1 MLLISDMDLIVR
13 VVLVN
18 HTLRVHYLSAI
29 AAYPNESY
37 FRSEG
42 VGTGQLHLYNVLRAY
57 SNFDI
62 EVGYCQGT

>member
-1 MLLISDMDLIVR
+1 MINDLIRFIPNLLNIYILYILLI
-13 VVLVN
+13 
-18 HTLRVHYLSAI
+18 TI

-57 SNFDI
+57 SNFDM
-62 EVGYCQGT
+62 EVGYCQGM